1 MVTALIITCLV
12 LMAAHVAVEVVEIVY
27 ARRRD
32 MEELTQVFLDADE
45 KAAIT
50 EANQR
55 YDDQMFQWFAA
66 LANNTAQLAK
76 ELKRVADKLEQEPAL
91 PNRPEPDPVIDTEAS
106 KAQERIEQ
114 GIQNILNYGFAQA
127 IKRGDGN

>member
-1 MVTALIITCLV
+1 MITTLLIICLV
-12 LMAAHVAVEVVEIVY
+12 FLAANITLTVV
-27 ARRRD
+27 D
-32 MEELTQVFLDADE
+32 MVHQRNNEYFELADKE
-45 KAAIT
+45 STAI
-50 EANQR
+50 ANQQ

-76 ELKRVADKLEQEPAL
+76 ELKRIADKLEQEPAL

-106 KAQERIEQ
+106 KAQAQIEQ
-114 GIQNILNYGFAQA
+114 GIQNILNYGLEQA

>member
-1 MVTALIITCLV
+1 MITALLITCLV
-12 LMAAHVAVEVVEIVY
+12 LLLGNAALAVIDLVRERNAEVDALLEKEEEAQKEAEI
-27 ARRRD
+27 A
-32 MEELTQVFLDADE
+32 L
-45 KAAIT
+45 
-50 EANQR
+50 ANQR

-66 LANNTAQLAK
+66 LANNTAQMAK
-76 ELKRVADKLEQEPAL
+76 ELKRLADELEAEPVTAVK
-91 PNRPEPDPVIDTEAS
+91 PEPIEDGEVN